1 MAEEGCARHDG
12 LDEAREHKGGRV
24 DPEEQDAPRR
34 KARRV
39 DARHDAV
46 GRRPEGRDDDER
58 EEDAGEADGRR
69 PEPCGVSVE
78 PRRGGGERAAEQARR
93 GAKKSVASRYAPD
106 PSTSSSAPSEYVDD
120 ALKSRCIA
128 SKWANVDVTRRA
140 YWRSCHRACAER
152 PTADGATSR
161 DRRRAKAPRL
171 TSSSSSVVG
180 RATSSSSADRGGG
193 RPPMRVQ
200 PGFTPPRSAGAAAAA
215 AARRAHAVGGAINI
229 GDAALSTSSRSSAVR
244 SMSSISSTSES
255 ETRSIIARRGISA
268 AGSSSLHCRRQCPPA
283 AGYDGRRHSSMRGA
297 IEIASA
303 ATAWSKQET

>member
-1 MAEEGCARHDG
+1 MAEEGRARHDG

-34 KARRV
+34 EARRL
-39 DARHDAV
+39 DAWYDAV

-58 EEDAGEADGRR
+58 EEDAGEADGRC
-69 PEPCGVSVE
+69 PEPRGVAVE
-78 PRRGGGERAAEQARR
+78 SRRGGGERAAEQARR
-93 GAKKSVASRYAPD
+93 GICKSVASRYAPD

-171 TSSSSSVVG
+171 MSSSSSVVG

-200 PGFTPPRSAGAAAAA
+200 AGFTPPRSAGAAAAA

-229 GDAALSTSSRSSAVR
+229 GDAALSTSSSAVR

-255 ETRSIIARRGISA
+255 ETRSIIARRGI
-268 AGSSSLHCRRQCPPA
+268 
-283 AGYDGRRHSSMRGA
+283 DGRRFIISSMSTSM
-297 IEIASA
+297 SA
-303 ATAWSKQET
+303 AARTGAMDAAFASTHAQQQLR